1 MILAM
6 KNVMAHDYRLT
17 EPDSI
22 KADRQRYQEE
32 NSTVITFFQDC
43 MQPLAYGD
51 RNMYVTAMTVYSA
64 YQGWCRDNNRG
75 YAKSAREFKA
85 ELAAYLE
92 TEPQALTI
100 RHREGMVY
108 RHYTLTRETLHQYA
122 SGGAYH
128 SGQEF
133 YTPIQ
138 VKVDDL
144 PDFCAS

>member
-1 MILAM
+1 
-6 KNVMAHDYRLT
+6 
-17 EPDSI
+17 
-22 KADRQRYQEE
+22 
-32 NSTVITFFQDC
+32 
-43 MQPLAYGD
+43 
-51 RNMYVTAMTVYSA
+51 MTVYTA

-75 YAKSAREFKA
+75 YAKTARKFKS

-108 RHYTLTRETLHQYA
+108 RYYTLTRETLRQYA
-122 SGGAYH
+122 GGGAYH
-128 SGQEF
+128 SGQDF
-133 YTPIQ
+133 CTPIQ